1 MGGLPRPWSDVKT
14 RVLKMG
20 GVNIAVWQMGVNG
33 ECEEFS
39 QLRPP
44 PLVLEVCVELRM
56 VWQLCPHHEP
66 RTHPWEGEA
75 RGHQVPWRFPG
86 LGGRHRG
93 VQLSLGST
101 RVRR

>member
-56 VWQLCPHHEP
+56 VWQLCPHHE
-66 RTHPWEGEA
+66 RTHGRGRLVAIKFLGGFLVSVGGTGASSSPWEA
-75 RGHQVPWRFPG
+75 PG
-86 LGGRHRG
+86 
-93 VQLSLGST
+93 
-101 RVRR
+101 